1 MAAENDREP
10 RAEDHGQETCS
21 AHNAHGPSRFSPEA
35 VAELNEI
42 VSHYPEPRAAMLPA
56 LWIAQREYGGEITPE
71 AIAEVAWRLGRPTVE
86 VEGVATFY
94 TMYNL
99 GKRGRRHLEVCSCL
113 TCAVLG
119 AADTI
124 RALEDRLGIKVGQT
138 TPDGEFSLAEVEC
151 LNWCEAGTVV
161 QVGGRYYGN
170 VTPDKVDALLEAVRA
185 ADDATGEAQADGIV
199 KVCLGSAS
207 GSKSAGSS
215 GAGSS
220 GTMTLPGTAA
230 ESSRG

>member
-1 MAAENDREP
+1 MAGNAEISGARGPANF
-10 RAEDHGQETCS
+10 S
-21 AHNAHGPSRFSPEA
+21 AEA

-56 LWIAQREYGGEITPE
+56 LWIAQREYGGEITSE
-71 AIAEVAWRLGRPTVE
+71 AIAEVAWRLGRPVVE

-99 GKRGRRHLEVCSCL
+99 GKRGRRHLEVCTCL

-119 AADTI
+119 AADTV

-170 VTPDKVDALLEAVRA
+170 VTPDNVDALIEAVRTA
-185 ADDATGEAQADGIV
+185 ADATATAQADGIV
-199 KVCLGSAS
+199 RVHLSKSGAS
-207 GSKSAGSS
+207 GSPSS
-215 GAGSS
+215 PAE
-220 GTMTLPGTAA
+220 TAD
-230 ESSRG
+230 G